1 MAKQKNTDNKKLH
14 SKLMDQKK
22 NKKQLQKEKNQ
33 IRLREL
39 NKLAGQMLRNDSE
52 GEVWD
57 NWPLECLTLGAGNLS
72 KNGDIFYEYFVH
84 FLT

>member
-33 IRLREL
+33 LRLREL
-39 NKLAGQMLRNDSE
+39 NKLARQMLNQK
-52 GEVWD
+52 
-57 NWPLECLTLGAGNLS
+57 LE
-72 KNGDIFYEYFVH
+72 D
-84 FLT
+84 

>member
-33 IRLREL
+33 LRLREL
-39 NKLAGQMLRNDSE
+39 NKLAGQMVNQK
-52 GEVWD
+52 
-57 NWPLECLTLGAGNLS
+57 LE
-72 KNGDIFYEYFVH
+72 D
-84 FLT
+84 